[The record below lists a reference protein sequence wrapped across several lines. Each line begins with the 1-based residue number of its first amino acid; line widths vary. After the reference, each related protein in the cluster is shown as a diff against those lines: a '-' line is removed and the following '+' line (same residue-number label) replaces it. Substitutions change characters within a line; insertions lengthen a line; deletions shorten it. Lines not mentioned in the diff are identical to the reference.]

1 VRIGFGTGGQMAGQE
16 ELQPLFDTLAA
27 ALDGLPG
34 VTGIDIGVRDESEP
48 SEDDLAVRVFVRD
61 GGDPAVRSVTDSLTE
76 QFQLPIVVQQRV
88 FFPLSLPDT
97 AMYRPVAGGVSVCAS
112 RFAGAGGIPVGTM
125 GGIARTTRT
134 LEPLMVGISNHHVL
148 CFDGNRSFGD
158 EIIQPQ
164 PDPGTGQRLPDD
176 RVGALA
182 SWSFPEVVYEGV
194 ADAAIFTLEKEA
206 FASIVDIG
214 ATTGTATASMNMQVT
229 KRGRTSGQTF
239 GWVSAVGG
247 SYKTD
252 YSNLPP
258 VGNPPTV
265 ERKLV
270 NQIQVHIDFPLTV
283 IFLESGDSGALLL
296 ESATKKIIGLLYA
309 GGALTAGDPIESAL
323 ATPIDVVENELGIT
337 FTV

>member
-1 VRIGFGTGGQMAGQE
+1 MAGQE

-27 ALDGLPG
+27 ALDGVPG

-112 RFAGAGGIPVGTM
+112 RFAGAGGIPRGDD
-125 GGIARTTRT
+125 GRDRPNYPDAGAAHGRD
-134 LEPLMVGISNHHVL
+134 LEPPRALLRREPELRRRDHPAAAGSRY
-148 CFDGNRSFGD
+148 GATASGR
-158 EIIQPQ
+158 
-164 PDPGTGQRLPDD
+164 PGRRPGQLELPGGGL
-176 RVGALA
+176 R
-182 SWSFPEVVYEGV
+182 GV